1 MAAAFVQSKNL
12 ATIGKKKKKQNFL
25 QTIVHPL
32 KTFSCSAQA
41 NLHVLEYQLGKQTQN
56 TDGYATD

>member
-12 ATIGKKKKKQNFL
+12 ATIGKKKKQNFL
-25 QTIVHPL
+25 QTIAHPL

-41 NLHVLEYQLGKQTQN
+41 NLHVLEYQPGKQTQN
-56 TDGYATD
+56 TDGYVTD